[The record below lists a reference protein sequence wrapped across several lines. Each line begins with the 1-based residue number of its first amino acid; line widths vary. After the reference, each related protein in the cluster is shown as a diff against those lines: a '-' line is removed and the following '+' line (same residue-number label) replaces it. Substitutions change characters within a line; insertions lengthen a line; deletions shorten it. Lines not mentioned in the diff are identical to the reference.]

1 VCRAAVLIVLSSV
14 LAIQACDKVAL
25 VAPTGTTITL
35 YTNSQFL
42 AVNGTADITASVIE
56 ANGYPVQNGTTVT
69 FTTSLGTVEPS
80 DAKTHDGKATVK
92 LLAGTVSGT
101 AEVNAFSG
109 SSSAK
114 ATVKLL
120 IGTAAVGQV
129 LVSATPPTVPATGG
143 TVQIVATVQDTGG
156 NNLLGVPVNFTTDF
170 GTLVPDTAVS
180 DSNGNARTVLTTS
193 QSATV
198 TATAGAK
205 NATAKVTALAVPT
218 ITITPPSTTPS
229 VGVPASFTINVTA
242 GANSSPITDV
252 TVDFGE
258 GRPVS
263 LGAVNGSITVSH
275 TYDVADDYTVTVTA
289 RDATGV
295 TANAAVPVT
304 VFPAVP
310 FTLEVAASSGRV
322 NQPITI
328 TATAPPGSPQINKFV
343 WSLGGPLD
351 PAIDPDGDGIVE
363 TSRPTVSIRYVG
375 MPCNATTCVVQ
386 IQVTA
391 EAEQN
396 RFGFGSTTTTITQ

>member
-1 VCRAAVLIVLSSV
+1 MIPDERPHRVPRSAGRRVCRAAVLIVLSSV

-80 DAKTHDGKATVK
+80 DAKTHDG
-92 LLAGTVSGT
+92 
-101 AEVNAFSG
+101 
-109 SSSAK
+109 K

-295 TANAAVPVT
+295 TA
-304 VFPAVP
+304 
-310 FTLEVAASSGRV
+310 
-322 NQPITI
+322 
-328 TATAPPGSPQINKFV
+328 
-343 WSLGGPLD
+343 
-351 PAIDPDGDGIVE
+351 
-363 TSRPTVSIRYVG
+363 
-375 MPCNATTCVVQ
+375 
-386 IQVTA
+386 
-391 EAEQN
+391 
-396 RFGFGSTTTTITQ
+396 